1 MSPPPGTR
9 GDPQAVTLP
18 ALKTYPTVD
27 ADWDVLSDAAA
38 DLRTESKNA
47 RESVTDAVSSWKGLR
62 TWYRHDDTE
71 DAVWTALDP
80 LAPHAEDWASALSA
94 AKDAIDDFVATA
106 KPLQTERE
114 SLDRAEPGLSSRR
127 GSALSSVDEVVVE
140 DVRQDVV
147 AFNERATTLKT
158 DWDDA
163 QDTFV
168 SAINAISTGTTDGLP
183 IVTADRVPQ
192 WAGDTTKILDW
203 AGFTSTLDER
213 FGEIDPK
220 SVWRDLRGL
229 TEDELRDWLTA
240 NPEAARALAENE
252 LPGRPVSGSAEQTMA
267 AAIAA
272 ATGEGTQTA
281 AEVRYIRDAWTGLED
296 HERERLLLLYPGVFG
311 NLNGI
316 PLAIRGQTNQIT
328 VAGLREQTAEKLHDL
343 GDEPALQ
350 DFLDDA
356 DVNSRSETQGAYNDW
371 RAAVEAWKKDKERLG
386 TVQDGLDQAW
396 SAYDRGQFPPTG
408 SRNAPGYTT
417 LYVSTD
423 GRGQIATMRGTPG
436 PDTERTVTFVP
447 GTKTTIASVDG
458 YNQKLDTID
467 GKPDPT
473 GTVSIYWAGTD
484 FPQSLVGDNKDST
497 FNERGAPRLA
507 AFDHAADLEIPE
519 SARTTAIGHSAG
531 GSMLGTAE
539 RKDYGLTSNNIVYV
553 APAGQGHEVGSPAE
567 TANPDAHRY
576 WIQTNYDLIEA
587 AQNAGGGGHGPNWWS
602 GSDIAGDMGA
612 TRLESGYLPDGSVMG
627 QDDGFAGGHSSYF
640 DADSTSADNLESI
653 IRGGDSEVVLY
664 HEGEDIP
671 GPRAG
676 TTHPIVDRQSELSGG
691 DHWDDDQ
698 VSTIRDLE
706 Q

>member
-1 MSPPPGTR
+1 MS
-9 GDPQAVTLP
+9 LP
-18 ALKTYPTVD
+18 ALGSYPD
-27 ADWDVLSDAAA
+27 AEASWTTLSEMAG
-38 DLRTESKNA
+38 DLKVESKNLEEAMDEA
-47 RESVTDAVSSWKGLR
+47 RASWRGLESG
-62 TWYRHDDTE
+62 YQHPDTQE
-71 DAVWTALDP
+71 QVWTALDD
-80 LAPHAEDWASALSA
+80 LVPHAGDWASALSS
-94 AKDAIDDFVATA
+94 AKDAIDDFVETG

-114 SLDRAEPGLSSRR
+114 SLDQARPGLSSRR
-127 GSALSSVDEVVVE
+127 SSALTSDDETLVE
-140 DVRQDVV
+140 GVRTDIL
-147 AFNERATTLKT
+147 AFNERATTLT
-158 DWDDA
+158 TEWETA
-163 QDTFV
+163 QETL
-168 SAINAISTGTTDGLP
+168 STALAAISVGTTEGLP
-183 IVTADRVPQ
+183 LVTGHR
-192 WAGDTTKILDW
+192 DTDTGVQDW
-203 AGFTSTLDER
+203 AKLTSGLDEK
-213 FGEIDPK
+213 FGEIDPDVIWK
-220 SVWRDLRGL
+220 DLKGL
-229 TEDELRDWLTA
+229 DEEELRDWLEA
-240 NPEAARALAENE
+240 NPEAARALAEHRWADNPPAGTPESIMDAAMADDAE
-252 LPGRPVSGSAEQTMA
+252 LTKDGIQGIQ
-267 AAIAA
+267 
-272 ATGEGTQTA
+272 
-281 AEVRYIRDAWTGLED
+281 DAWLSLTD
-296 HERERLLLLYPGVFG
+296 AERERMALLYPGVIG
-311 NLNGI
+311 VLNGV
-316 PLAIRGQTNQIT
+316 PLATRGRTNQIT
-328 VAGLREQTAEKLHDL
+328 VAGLREQTAEKIHDL
-343 GDEPALQ
+343 GDEPTLQ

-356 DVNSRSETQGAYNDW
+356 DLNSRSEAQGAYNDW
-371 RAAVEAWKKDKERLG
+371 RAALKEWKEDKERLG
-386 TVQDGLDQAW
+386 TVQEGLDQAW
-396 SAYDRGQFPPTG
+396 FAYGRDQFPPTG

-484 FPQSLVGDNKDST
+484 FPQSLVWDNRDST
-497 FNERGAPRLA
+497 FNERGAPLLA

-539 RKDYGLTSNNIVYV
+539 RGTEGLTSDNIVYV
-553 APAGQGHEVGSPAE
+553 APAGQGHEVGSPE
-567 TANPDAHRY
+567 DTANPDAHRY

-612 TRLESGYLPDGSVMG
+612 TRLESGYLADGSVMG
-627 QDDGFAGGHSSYF
+627 KDDGFAGGHSSYF

-676 TTHPIVDRQSELSGG
+676 TTNPIVDRQPELSGG
-691 DHWDDDQ
+691 DQWDDDQ